1 MRYAGGTIGKMAR
14 YFVEGIR
21 ATVCER
27 APYALLEVLE
37 EVIRPSETA
46 DHSREHAA

>member
-1 MRYAGGTIGKMAR
+1 MAG

-21 ATVCER
+21 ATVCEL
-27 APYALLEVLE
+27 APHALLEVRE
-37 EVIRPSETA
+37 DVIRSSETA